1 MLNEDEISDKLKEL
15 DSLKKK
21 VEKLL
26 SLSDIGGEI
35 REELEVEVYKK
46 LKQSDVNIEHLDKK
60 FGDEVYKRKQK
71 RSGNPIVLTESEV
84 LEAQEKTSSAIKA
97 AKRLGVSYPTY
108 KKYAKKYNIHKT
120 PGWPIKKG
128 EVRRKGPINPYK
140 GKFPLN
146 EILENKHPNF
156 PAHRLK
162 DKLIRADLKKCEC
175 ENCGYNERRITDGK
189 IPLLI
194 NFDDGNE
201 NNFILSNLKLLCY
214 NCTFTC
220 GKGYI
225 SRGKRTFD
233 PDMLQGSKKEL
244 KQRF

>member
-84 LEAQEKTSSAIKA
+84 LEAQEKTAKEYAIK
-97 AKRLGVSYPTY
+97 T
-108 KKYAKKYNIHKT
+108 
-120 PGWPIKKG
+120 
-128 EVRRKGPINPYK
+128 
-140 GKFPLN
+140 
-146 EILENKHPNF
+146 
-156 PAHRLK
+156 
-162 DKLIRADLKKCEC
+162 
-175 ENCGYNERRITDGK
+175 
-189 IPLLI
+189 
-194 NFDDGNE
+194 
-201 NNFILSNLKLLCY
+201 
-214 NCTFTC
+214 
-220 GKGYI
+220 
-225 SRGKRTFD
+225 
-233 PDMLQGSKKEL
+233 
-244 KQRF
+244 

>member
-1 MLNEDEISDKLKEL
+1 MLNQDEISEKLKEL
-15 DSLKKK
+15 DTLKKK

-26 SLSDIGGEI
+26 SLSDVGGEI
-35 REELEVEVYKK
+35 REELEIEAYKK
-46 LKQSDVNIEHLDKK
+46 LKQNDVNIEHLDKK
-60 FGDEVYKRKQK
+60 FGETLYKRKTRRGQ
-71 RSGNPIVLTESEV
+71 NPIVLTESEL
-84 LEAQEKTSSAIKA
+84 LEAQEKTTSAGQA

-108 KKYAKKYNIHKT
+108 KKYAKQYNIHKT

-128 EVRRKGPINPYK
+128 EVRRTGPINPYK
-140 GKFPLN
+140 GKYPLN

-162 DKLIRADLKKCEC
+162 DKLIRANLKKCEC
-175 ENCGYNERRITDGK
+175 ENCGYNERRVVDGK
-189 IPLLI
+189 VPLLI

-201 NNFILSNLKLLCY
+201 NNFLIENLKLLCY

-244 KQRF
+244 PQRF

>member
-1 MLNEDEISDKLKEL
+1 MLNEHEISDKLKEL

-26 SLSDIGGEI
+26 TLSDIGGEI
-35 REELEVEVYKK
+35 REELEEEVYKK
-46 LKQSDVNIEHLDKK
+46 LKQKDVNIEHLDKK
-60 FGDEVYKRKQK
+60 FGDKVYRKK
-71 RSGNPIVLTESEV
+71 SKLRGNKVILTESEM
-84 LEAQEKTSSAIKA
+84 LEAQEKTTSAIQA

-108 KKYAKKYNIHKT
+108 KKYAKEYNIHKT

-146 EILENKHPNF
+146 EILENKFPEF

-162 DKLIRADLKKCEC
+162 DKLIRAELKKCEC

-189 IPLLI
+189 IPLLLH
-194 NFDDGNE
+194 FDDGNDK
-201 NNFILSNLKLLCY
+201 NFTLSNLKLYCY

-225 SRGKRTFD
+225 SRGPRTFD
-233 PDMLQGSKKEL
+233 PDMLQGSKREL
-244 KQRF
+244 RQRF